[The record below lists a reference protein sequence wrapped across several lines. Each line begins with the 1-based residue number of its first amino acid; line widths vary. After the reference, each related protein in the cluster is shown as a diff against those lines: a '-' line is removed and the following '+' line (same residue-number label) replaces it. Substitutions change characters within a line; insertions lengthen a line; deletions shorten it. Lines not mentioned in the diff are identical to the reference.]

1 MRAECIQAVVNAIG
15 RSITQAEVKGIEN
28 RINQHHKRLAQ
39 DTPSWMAMSKADR
52 LREAAKSAADEIT
65 REAKL
70 KKWRTALT
78 ILAHDRVKNYVDSST
93 DTPVNALGRLIAFD
107 SDQKSGV
114 LSVESQAKAIRDI
127 AYSQMLTLIDTTKGK
142 FLSLLSDP
150 ESSKAV
156 IKELHGEP
164 SGIAAAKQSA
174 KEFKDVAETLR
185 QRFNNSGGAI
195 GRLESWAMPRSH
207 SQLKVAKNR
216 EAWIDDHVKW
226 ADRRSYVNEDGS
238 RMSDAQLRE
247 FFTHAA
253 QTIATGGIN
262 KVELGR
268 FAGGSLRANHGS
280 ESRSIHYKDADSFI
294 LAQQKYGDKD
304 LLALLTGHIDRL
316 ARDIALTETL
326 GPNSDL
332 QFRTQMDMAQ
342 QSMVNADPAKAK
354 KIESEMLRV
363 ERLYKDVAGQ
373 NDIPETPW
381 LKEAFDTYR
390 SINVASK
397 LGSAAITAIT
407 DQGNLM
413 VTAKVNNLPVMQVF
427 AQEMKLLNP
436 ADSASR
442 EAARR
447 AGLGINYYLNGL
459 QRFGAETLGSAG
471 DTSGALSSSAQ
482 KIAGF
487 VLRAS
492 GLNAMTSA
500 GNQAFGMVML
510 DTIGG
515 MTRKHASLALLNA
528 KDRTRLQG
536 MGVTEADWAVWRK
549 ADVSDLSGMGDTV
562 LTHNEILALSDSAL
576 TPLAK
581 QFATPPAKLRNTAAT
596 KLLGVVQDEA
606 QMAVVEPGA
615 RERVT
620 LHRGTT
626 RGTWSGEI
634 WRSATQFKSFPIAMV
649 MRHAHRAL
657 AQDGAGKGTYAAA
670 IIAAS
675 TLLGGMAIQLNEI
688 ASGRDPR
695 DMSKPEFWGG
705 AFLKGGALGLYGDF
719 LLTNQTQGGNSFIAS
734 IGGPLAGDIESVVKM
749 TQGAAFK
756 AIDGKDPHTAANVV
770 RFIKGHTPGAN
781 LWYAKA
787 ALDHMIFHDIQEQ
800 FSPGYLSRMRQR
812 AQKEYDQQFWWAP
825 GETAPDRAPD
835 LGAAFGD

>member
-1 MRAECIQAVVNAIG
+1 M
-15 RSITQAEVKGIEN
+15 
-28 RINQHHKRLAQ
+28 
-39 DTPSWMAMSKADR
+39 
-52 LREAAKSAADEIT
+52 
-65 REAKL
+65 
-70 KKWRTALT
+70 TA
-78 ILAHDRVKNYVDSST
+78 
-93 DTPVNALGRLIAFD
+93 
-107 SDQKSGV
+107 
-114 LSVESQAKAIRDI
+114 
-127 AYSQMLTLIDTTKGK
+127 
-142 FLSLLSDP
+142 
-150 ESSKAV
+150 
-156 IKELHGEP
+156 
-164 SGIAAAKQSA
+164 
-174 KEFKDVAETLR
+174 
-185 QRFNNSGGAI
+185 
-195 GRLESWAMPRSH
+195 
-207 SQLKVAKNR
+207 
-216 EAWIDDHVKW
+216 
-226 ADRRSYVNEDGS
+226 
-238 RMSDAQLRE
+238 
-247 FFTHAA
+247 
-253 QTIATGGIN
+253 
-262 KVELGR
+262 
-268 FAGGSLRANHGS
+268 
-280 ESRSIHYKDADSFI
+280 
-294 LAQQKYGDKD
+294 
-304 LLALLTGHIDRL
+304 
-316 ARDIALTETL
+316 
-326 GPNSDL
+326 
-332 QFRTQMDMAQ
+332 
-342 QSMVNADPAKAK
+342 
-354 KIESEMLRV
+354 
-363 ERLYKDVAGQ
+363 
-373 NDIPETPW
+373 
-381 LKEAFDTYR
+381 
-390 SINVASK
+390 
-397 LGSAAITAIT
+397 
-407 DQGNLM
+407 
-413 VTAKVNNLPVMQVF
+413 
-427 AQEMKLLNP
+427 
-436 ADSASR
+436 
-442 EAARR
+442 
-447 AGLGINYYLNGL
+447 
-459 QRFGAETLGSAG
+459 
-471 DTSGALSSSAQ
+471 
-482 KIAGF
+482 
-487 VLRAS
+487 
-492 GLNAMTSA
+492 A

-515 MTRKHASLALLNA
+515 MTRKHASLAHLNA

-576 TPLAK
+576 TALAK
-581 QFATPPAKLRNTAAT
+581 QFATTPAKLRNTAAT

>member
-39 DTPSWMAMSKADR
+39 DTPGWMAMSKAGR
-52 LREAAKSAADEIT
+52 LREAAKSAAGEIT

-107 SDQKSGV
+107 SDKKSGV

-156 IKELHGEP
+156 IKELHGEH
-164 SGIAAAKQSA
+164 SGNAAAKQSA
-174 KEFKDVAETLR
+174 KEFKDVAESLR
-185 QRFNNSGGAI
+185 QRFNNAGGAI

-253 QTIATGGIN
+253 QTIATGGVN
-262 KVELGR
+262 KVEPGR

-332 QFRTQMDMAQ
+332 QFRTQLDMALNT
-342 QSMVNADPAKAK
+342 MIAADPAKAK
-354 KIESEMLRV
+354 KIEGKALRL
-363 ERLYKDVAGQ
+363 ERLYKEVAGQ
-373 NDIPETPW
+373 NDIPEMPW
-381 LKEAFDTYR
+381 LKEVFDTYLGV
-390 SINVASK
+390 NVASK
-397 LGSAAITAIT
+397 LGSAAVTAIT

-413 VTAKVNNLPVMQVF
+413 VTAKVNDLPVMQVF
-427 AQEMKLLNP
+427 ANEMKLLNP
-436 ADSASR
+436 LDSASR
-442 EAARR
+442 DAARR
-447 AGLGINYYLNGL
+447 GGLGINYYLNSL
-459 QRFGAETLGSAG
+459 QRFGDGTLGTA
-471 DTSGALSSSAQ
+471 DNASGVLSNGAK

-492 GLNAMTSA
+492 GLNAMTAA
-500 GNQAFGMVML
+500 GNQAFGMVMF

-515 MTRKHASLALLNA
+515 MTRKHASLAQLNV
-528 KDRTRLQG
+528 KDRTRLQT
-536 MGVTEADWAVWRK
+536 MGVTEADWAVWHK

-562 LTHNEILALSDSAL
+562 LTHNEILSLSDSDLA
-576 TPLAK
+576 PLAK
-581 QFATPPAKLRNTAAT
+581 QFATTPARLRDTAAT

-615 RERVT
+615 RERAF
-620 LHRGTT
+620 LHGGTV
-626 RGTWSGEI
+626 RGTWKGEL
-634 WRSATQFKSFPIAMV
+634 WRAGTQFKSFPVAMI
-649 MRHAHRAL
+649 MRHARRAFS
-657 AQDGAGKGTYAAA
+657 QDGAGKGTYAAA
-670 IIAAS
+670 IITAS
-675 TLLGGMAIQLNEI
+675 TLLGAMAIQLNEV

-770 RFIKGHTPGAN
+770 RFVKGHMPGAN

-825 GETAPDRAPD
+825 GETAPGRAPD